1 MLSGAA
7 FIDITGVK
15 LLTGAFGVF
24 FTRSIFAVTSFS
36 NPVIRNFAGDVI
48 TRTGRNT
55 FFEIRAVIR
64 TEVGRFLS
72 FGTGGLGVAF
82 LTTAFGIV
90 EVIVIAIT
98 WSSGRTM
105 PVIIGIIAG
114 KLIAGTG

>member
-24 FTRSIFAVTSFS
+24 
-36 NPVIRNFAGDVI
+36 PVIRNFAGDVI